1 MKKLRVLLVDD
12 EVMIREGFKQ
22 LFDWQAHD
30 CEVVGEA
37 CDGME
42 ALTQIDTLR
51 PDIVIMDINIPIMN
65 GLKVIQLSRIKHPNT
80 AFVIVSGYDDFSY
93 CREALRLQITDYIL
107 KPVNYEEFGT
117 CIDSLKISLFERRV
131 SSAAEPEK
139 QEERAITGITRYL
152 QEHLAEEISLSVLAE
167 QFHLSPQY
175 ISQLFKSE
183 IGVNF
188 LVYLTNIRMEK
199 AKKLLLSTALSIAE
213 VAEQSGYGDYRV
225 FTKVFKK
232 SEGITPSQYRRDF
245 LEGDRVHEPCI

>member
-12 EVMIREGFKQ
+12 EIMIREGFKR
-22 LFDWQAHD
+22 LFDWQAHG

-37 CDGME
+37 GDGME
-42 ALTQIDTLR
+42 ALTQIDTLH

-107 KPVNYEEFGT
+107 KPVNYEEFGS
-117 CIDSLKISLFERRV
+117 CIDNMKISLFERRV
-131 SSAAEPEK
+131 SAAEEPEK
-139 QEERAITGITRYL
+139 QEERTITGLTRYL

-167 QFHLSPQY
+167 EFHLNPQY

-188 LVYLTNIRMEK
+188 LAYLTNIRMEK
-199 AKKLLLSTALSIAE
+199 AKKLLLTTSLSIAE

-232 SEGITPSQYRRDF
+232 SEGVTPSQYRRDF
-245 LEGDRVHEPCI
+245 LET

>member
-37 CDGME
+37 GDGME

-65 GLKVIQLSRIKHPNT
+65 GLKVIQLCRIKHPNT

-117 CIDSLKISLFERRV
+117 CIDNLKISLFERRV
-131 SSAAEPEK
+131 SSAVEPEK

-167 QFHLSPQY
+167 QFHLNPQY